1 MRVVKEFIQE
11 EIRIS
16 IFSWNNKYIIKFEFG
31 PLEQTFKASEMD
43 ILEESDLE
51 LFWKGD
57 FFEKVKQR
65 FQEMGK
71 TFRAQMENF

>member
-1 MRVVKEFIQE
+1 MRVVKEFTQE

>member
-1 MRVVKEFIQE
+1 MTLDDLPGNDRLQELSRDMEKEI
-11 EIRIS
+11 
-16 IFSWNNKYIIKFEFG
+16 
-31 PLEQTFKASEMD
+31 LV
-43 ILEESDLE
+43 LEESDLE

-71 TFRAQMENF
+71 TFRAQLENF

>member
-1 MRVVKEFIQE
+1 MRVVKEFTQE

-71 TFRAQMENF
+71 TFRAQLENF